1 MSVSGAKNE
10 PQKLASCIFFP
21 SNAYGSRQVVYQA
34 GKPVA
39 FCKIHR
45 INAVATSLWRQC
57 ASKRRAGWDRYMIH
71 WAVTVQSKKKTN
83 KNKKTPKNTQN
94 TEPAT
99 KTPQD
104 TTQTRYGWWSAG
116 QLIGNWNVSE
126 KMITSTRQRQITKK
140 PYRNLWAWEAT
151 QHNAETEAPPAR
163 SLEITKRKPRGQRSH
178 RLATTWH
185 NPKASNDTAMAL
197 GKWDQKGE
205 TWCEPE
211 LRWHDRRGNGT

>member
-1 MSVSGAKNE
+1 MKRRQIVKQNQTKKTVSKNHVSFRC
-10 PQKLASCIFFP
+10 KKRTSKTGLLYFFP

-116 QLIGNWNVSE
+116 QLIG
-126 KMITSTRQRQITKK
+126 I
-140 PYRNLWAWEAT
+140 
-151 QHNAETEAPPAR
+151 ETYQ
-163 SLEITKRKPRGQRSH
+163 KR
-178 RLATTWH
+178 W
-185 NPKASNDTAMAL
+185 
-197 GKWDQKGE
+197 
-205 TWCEPE
+205 
-211 LRWHDRRGNGT
+211 